1 MPNPPK
7 KIISNANDSD
17 SFNELKH
24 RQNYCH
30 IRTGAFTYAMVHL
43 VSRATDKISGRHIF
57 FFYSAV
63 VSTLRYSL
71 NSTFCVSFRL
81 WSTINIS
88 FLVKYTSKRQS
99 ASERASSRRLQLQS
113 LSCPTTS
120 LNTSPFVQST
130 TSQWPPLSGP
140 MRRRRPAAFRF
151 ERCRCIADLL
161 IPTIATMSPCVACG
175 RSFKSPSR
183 RSAFF

>member
-1 MPNPPK
+1 MIPASRKVTSTPG
-7 KIISNANDSD
+7 
-17 SFNELKH
+17 
-24 RQNYCH
+24 
-30 IRTGAFTYAMVHL
+30 IRPTGSLRIALGERCFREPTLQAALVRLTFQCMVG
-43 VSRATDKISGRHIF
+43 SR
-57 FFYSAV
+57 
-63 VSTLRYSL
+63 LP
-71 NSTFCVSFRL
+71 
-81 WSTINIS
+81 
-88 FLVKYTSKRQS
+88 RQS
-99 ASERASSRRLQLQS
+99 AASIAEMPCRLQLQS
-113 LSCPTTS
+113 LSYPTTS